1 MGKELNRTAYC
12 GEFRACD
19 AGKTV
24 QVYGWVQ
31 RRRPLGGLIFITLR
45 DRTGILQLTFD
56 ENENKELFDQA
67 YALRPEDVIT
77 AVGTVRMR
85 SEETRNA
92 KMDTGSISKRLNN

>member
-56 ENENKELFDQA
+56 ENENKA
-67 YALRPEDVIT
+67 A
-77 AVGTVRMR
+77 
-85 SEETRNA
+85 
-92 KMDTGSISKRLNN
+92 RLLVKGYR